1 VDIVDIV
8 VVDFNVVA
16 VLDVVIAITIIEAI
30 IPAIAKPI
38 KRDKSTHG
46 TEHVQQKRLYQY
58 LNVYKLNQFQNQEK
72 NNLGSRFF
80 LVSSRIVGCLSLD
93 AILFNDVFVC

>member
-1 VDIVDIV
+1 VAIVDIV
-8 VVDFNVVA
+8 VVGFNVVA
-16 VLDVVIAITIIEAI
+16 VLDVVIAIKIIAAI